1 MINRLQQV
9 FAGML
14 VALGV
19 LWSLQGAGVVHVKP
33 ILCVADCTELQGAS
47 GQWLA
52 TGIGAVAV
60 GLVLWYLARRRA
72 KKLRTASK

>member
-47 GQWLA
+47 GQWLV

>member
-1 MINRLQQV
+1 MLNVVLRV
-9 FAGML
+9 FAGVL
-14 VALGV
+14 IALGA

-52 TGIGAVAV
+52 TGIGTIAL

-72 KKLRTASK
+72 H